1 MKAETVQSKRIG
13 KVVNE
18 ALEND
23 MMKQEYETLTS
34 DLLQWI
40 EETIADLNQRE
51 FINSLSGVQGQLSEF
66 HTYRLVARLKCYLS
80 AVLY

>member
-40 EETIADLNQRE
+40 EETIADLNQRD

-66 HTYRLVARLKCYLS
+66 HTYRSVFS
-80 AVLY
+80 VDTGQF

>member
-66 HTYRLVARLKCYLS
+66 HTCR
-80 AVLY
+80 